1 MTKFC
6 CKFNYIT
13 LIFRSFFIEDHFIY
27 KFGLYVEVIVL
38 KRGRKQHGVLNTE
51 IEQVLL

>member
-13 LIFRSFFIEDHFIY
+13 LIFRSFLIY

-38 KRGRKQHGVLNTE
+38 KEGGNNMGF
-51 IEQVLL
+51 